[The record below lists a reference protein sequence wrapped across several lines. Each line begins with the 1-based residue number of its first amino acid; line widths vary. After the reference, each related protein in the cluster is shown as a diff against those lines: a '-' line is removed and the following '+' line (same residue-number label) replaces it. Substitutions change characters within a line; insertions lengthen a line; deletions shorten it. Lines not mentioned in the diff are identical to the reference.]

1 MLTTSTWEPLLENF
15 NCLVQEPHC
24 LILDVF
30 QYSENVIFYTL
41 ADILGSEIPME
52 IFLYSL
58 SLTGQVRFIQ
68 ILFLKHKV

>member
-52 IFLYSL
+52 IFYTASVSQAKYALY
-58 SLTGQVRFIQ
+58 RYCF
-68 ILFLKHKV
+68 